1 MVNVVEY
8 EIGIEGKHFFA
19 KIFLLTFD
27 LFLTTHRLHREALKQ
42 SATDP
47 KTGLI
52 DINILTTGLSVS
64 DRKRR
69 LEIAKSLKELLQS
82 KGKAP
87 SVKYQQTY
95 EELKEASDLVSED
108 LIYCPFL
115 LSSNQAL
122 LYLETL
128 TMPALLQEHLPE
140 FKTRNAIYLGLP
152 SCQTLAFQLI
162 TIARVHCSTIK

>member
-1 MVNVVEY
+1 M
-8 EIGIEGKHFFA
+8 G
-19 KIFLLTFD
+19 FLCLTN
-27 LFLTTHRLHREALKQ
+27 RLHREALKQ

-87 SVKYQQTY
+87 SVKYQQTF
-95 EELKEASDLVSED
+95 EELKEASDLVSRE
-108 LIYCPFL
+108 
-115 LSSNQAL
+115 
-122 LYLETL
+122 L
-128 TMPALLQEHLPE
+128 TNVDKFSL
-140 FKTRNAIYLGLP
+140 
-152 SCQTLAFQLI
+152 
-162 TIARVHCSTIK
+162 

>member
-1 MVNVVEY
+1 MV
-8 EIGIEGKHFFA
+8 IIECKLCIDVKPFFS
-19 KIFLLTFD
+19 KRLSDFLYLTN
-27 LFLTTHRLHREALKQ
+27 RLHREALKQ

-87 SVKYQQTY
+87 SVKYQQTF
-95 EELKEASDLVSED
+95 EELKEASDLVSRE
-108 LIYCPFL
+108 
-115 LSSNQAL
+115 
-122 LYLETL
+122 
-128 TMPALLQEHLPE
+128 
-140 FKTRNAIYLGLP
+140 
-152 SCQTLAFQLI
+152 LATVDKFSL
-162 TIARVHCSTIK
+162 